1 MTTDNVNHP
10 QHYENHKIVLE
21 PIDII
26 EGLPFSIA
34 NVIKYITRAH
44 DKGSLLED
52 YRKAKWYYNRAN
64 RAFSHERLNSL
75 LAPLAILRFS
85 ENGTLRDFGRQIFNG
100 REPWMAWTLIGN
112 DLNRFIYAL
121 LDEHDKVPEELKEG

>member
-34 NVIKYITRAH
+34 NSMMLPT
-44 DKGSLLED
+44 GSE
-52 YRKAKWYYNRAN
+52 
-64 RAFSHERLNSL
+64 
-75 LAPLAILRFS
+75 
-85 ENGTLRDFGRQIFNG
+85 
-100 REPWMAWTLIGN
+100 
-112 DLNRFIYAL
+112 
-121 LDEHDKVPEELKEG
+121 

>member
-44 DKGSLLED
+44 DKGSPLED

-85 ENGTLRDFGRQIFNG
+85 DNGRQIYNG